1 MMEPFNFNYKGYRF
15 LYINGGSPGKC
26 NDSFIYER
34 SLLKQELHNCALLNK
49 MSIQLESVNIP
60 VLILGDSAFRLSP
73 NLMKPFPFSLNNTSA
88 QKNSTINCLNVAGFR
103 RVGKGIDN
111 NIQNANAVIKACC
124 TLHNFLIEEKDDM
137 PTIWLSEQTNM
148 GRNTNY
154 PNHSTNLMHN
164 RHEAEDII
172 NALSI
177 HFAIFSLTAKFSW
190 TACLKSLPNSPYI
203 VSGEGGASSVED
215 RGEADAS
222 SSVHDEDDGSG
233 TLNGADSF
241 VSCELPET

>member
-1 MMEPFNFNYKGYRF
+1 MCVYR
-15 LYINGGSPGKC
+15 
-26 NDSFIYER
+26 
-34 SLLKQELHNCALLNK
+34 
-49 MSIQLESVNIP
+49 
-60 VLILGDSAFRLSP
+60 
-73 NLMKPFPFSLNNTSA
+73 
-88 QKNSTINCLNVAGFR
+88 FR

-124 TLHNFLIEEKDDM
+124 TLHNFLLEEKDAM

-190 TACLKSLPNSPYI
+190 TACLKTLPNSPYI
-203 VSGEGGASSVED
+203 VSNFSFPLLVARTLEDDARSEGGEGSASSVED
-215 RGEADAS
+215 RGEADAN
-222 SSVHDEDDGSG
+222 SSVHDEDEMKS
-233 TLNGADSF
+233 NK
-241 VSCELPET
+241 EKEIK